1 MKNKVSGFS
10 LLEMSVVVLI
20 SGMIMT
26 AILNLI
32 PVIYKTT
39 KSAMDSKKMEIV
51 ENAFY
56 AFVAKNKRL
65 PRPANMEDKINTN
78 TSSFGIEQEDGMRKA
93 GANDSLYIGTLPAVT
108 LGLSPEY
115 VYDEFGNKFVYIV
128 NINCTKTKGL
138 LKCDTNSDDLITMDT
153 NGIKTKDIVFTI
165 VAQGYN
171 KKYSY
176 AMNSSKQNTT
186 SDYNKAEISNS
197 YDFFT
202 GTVYDKV
209 YSSRNFD
216 DTLIF
221 GTNSFIMNKLSMYD
235 IGCVINMNSTE
246 ISNNVTMW
254 IL

>member
-39 KSAMDSKKMEIV
+39 KSATDSKKMEIV

-65 PRPANMEDKINTN
+65 PRPANMED
-78 TSSFGIEQEDGMRKA
+78 
-93 GANDSLYIGTLPAVT
+93 
-108 LGLSPEY
+108 
-115 VYDEFGNKFVYIV
+115 
-128 NINCTKTKGL
+128 
-138 LKCDTNSDDLITMDT
+138 
-153 NGIKTKDIVFTI
+153 
-165 VAQGYN
+165 
-171 KKYSY
+171 
-176 AMNSSKQNTT
+176 TT

-221 GTNSFIMNKLSMYD
+221 GTNSFIMNKLGMYD
-235 IGCVINMNSTE
+235 IGCVINMNNTDVNNS
-246 ISNNVTMW
+246 ISSKCVGSPNFSETGEKLVDYRETIESYEYEYNEKSYVCV
-254 IL
+254 IECGSYGRLNFYSRLVE